1 MVSWIGR
8 IYVRVSLTQRIS
20 VTKQNEKKSAS
31 FDLILVPT
39 GDFFKLFKK
48 ANFRN
53 HKS

>member
-20 VTKQNEKKSAS
+20 VTKQNEKISAS

-39 GDFFKLFKK
+39 GDFLSFLRKTI
-48 ANFRN
+48 
-53 HKS
+53 